1 MRKLFPTTPAT
12 LIALTFTVP
21 LFLVG
26 CSTGETDTNEPTGE
40 PTAEPFAPPEKSE
53 YEDPESIASEAC
65 WHYVH
70 RTVNEHRENH
80 LDIAWSRPP
89 RFSSTDNGQA
99 ASSIGVIEVDDAY
112 FLATC
117 TLKMGDG
124 WAVALDVD
132 MEVSR

>member
-1 MRKLFPTTPAT
+1 MKKRLAT
-12 LIALTFTVP
+12 LALTFP
-21 LFLVG
+21 LLLTG
-26 CSTGETDTNEPTGE
+26 CSAGETGINE

-65 WHYVH
+65 WHYIH

-80 LDIAWSRPP
+80 LDIAWSREPQ
-89 RFSSTDNGQA
+89 FSATGNGQA
-99 ASSIGVIEVDDAY
+99 ASAIGMMEVDNAY